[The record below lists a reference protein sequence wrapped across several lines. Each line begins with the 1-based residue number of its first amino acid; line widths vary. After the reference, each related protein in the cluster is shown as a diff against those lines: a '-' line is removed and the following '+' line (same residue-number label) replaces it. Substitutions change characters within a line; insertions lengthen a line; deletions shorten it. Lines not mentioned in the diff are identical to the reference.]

1 MSQLESIIWH
11 VLGYS
16 AMPVIFIA
24 GFVGVFCVA
33 AAILNML
40 GETPLED

>member
-24 GFVGVFCVA
+24 GFIGVFFGA
-33 AAILNML
+33 AAILKVC
-40 GETPLED
+40 GATPVEE